1 MKDKR
6 KPRISLARKY
16 NDYFEDGHDKIELVR
31 CSMGGIN
38 CANHR
43 AVINKKILA
52 SRKFL
57 LNKDYQRSIEA
68 LKEAYYTTS
77 DLQETTCIN
86 CARLY
91 RCMVV
96 ETLENIH
103 DDLKRMTSGWL
114 FPKRYRSSYEL
125 ASLVLE
131 EFKKE
136 L

>member
-6 KPRISLARKY
+6 DPRFSLAGKY
-16 NDYFEDGHDKIELVR
+16 NDYFEDGHDKIELVK

-38 CANHR
+38 CADHR
-43 AVINKKILA
+43 SVINKKILA

-77 DLQETTCIN
+77 DLQAATCIN

-91 RCMVV
+91 RCMVT

-103 DDLKRMTSGWL
+103 DDLKRMANGWL
-114 FPKRYRSSYEL
+114 FPKRYQSSYEF